1 MAVVETLPV
10 YFFSV
15 TLCLCGIPCQEMIMS
30 WFRRQIDELK
40 LLLFM
45 MVGVS
50 PPRDLQERMG
60 LLKSDEQKAEEGK
73 EPRQK
78 REAE

>member
-1 MAVVETLPV
+1 M
-10 YFFSV
+10 
-15 TLCLCGIPCQEMIMS
+15 G

-60 LLKSDEQKAEEGK
+60 LIKSDKQKVEEDRETRDDK
-73 EPRQK
+73 EV
-78 REAE
+78 

>member
-1 MAVVETLPV
+1 M
-10 YFFSV
+10 
-15 TLCLCGIPCQEMIMS
+15 G

-60 LLKSDEQKAEEGK
+60 LIKSDKQKVEEDRETRGDK
-73 EPRQK
+73 EV
-78 REAE
+78 

>member
-1 MAVVETLPV
+1 LDIGLNVARRLIVDGV
-10 YFFSV
+10 
-15 TLCLCGIPCQEMIMS
+15 IMG
-30 WFRRQIDELK
+30 WFRRQVDELK

-60 LLKSDEQKAEEGK
+60 LIKSAENKTEAGK
-73 EPRQK
+73 EQRSDK
-78 REAE
+78 ES

>member
-1 MAVVETLPV
+1 M
-10 YFFSV
+10 
-15 TLCLCGIPCQEMIMS
+15 G

-60 LLKSDEQKAEEGK
+60 LLKSEADKAQATDDK
-73 EPRQK
+73 ETP
-78 REAE
+78 

>member
-1 MAVVETLPV
+1 M
-10 YFFSV
+10 
-15 TLCLCGIPCQEMIMS
+15 G

-60 LLKSDEQKAEEGK
+60 LIKSDEQKAEERK
-73 EPRQK
+73 EQRQK
-78 REAE
+78 EEER

>member
-1 MAVVETLPV
+1 
-10 YFFSV
+10 
-15 TLCLCGIPCQEMIMS
+15 MS

-60 LLKSDEQKAEEGK
+60 LLKSEEQKAEESK
-73 EPRQK
+73 KQRQK
-78 REAE
+78 KEEG

>member
-1 MAVVETLPV
+1 M
-10 YFFSV
+10 
-15 TLCLCGIPCQEMIMS
+15 G

-60 LLKSDEQKAEEGK
+60 LIKSGEKKADEEERK
-73 EPRQK
+73 E
-78 REAE
+78 

>member
-1 MAVVETLPV
+1 M
-10 YFFSV
+10 
-15 TLCLCGIPCQEMIMS
+15 G

-60 LLKSDEQKAEEGK
+60 LIKSDEQKAEEGK
-73 EPRQK
+73 VQRPEK
-78 REAE
+78 ES

>member
-1 MAVVETLPV
+1 M
-10 YFFSV
+10 
-15 TLCLCGIPCQEMIMS
+15 G

-60 LLKSDEQKAEEGK
+60 LLKPDGQKADK
-73 EPRQK
+73 EKRQ
-78 REAE
+78 E

>member
-1 MAVVETLPV
+1 M
-10 YFFSV
+10 
-15 TLCLCGIPCQEMIMS
+15 G

-60 LLKSDEQKAEEGK
+60 LIKSDEQKVEEGK
-73 EPRQK
+73 EER
-78 REAE
+78 REKEAG

>member
-1 MAVVETLPV
+1 MR
-10 YFFSV
+10 
-15 TLCLCGIPCQEMIMS
+15 
-30 WFRRQIDELK
+30 WFRRQVDELK

-60 LLKSDEQKAEEGK
+60 LIKSDEQKAEESK
-73 EPRQK
+73 DRRQK
-78 REAE
+78 EEEG

>member
-1 MAVVETLPV
+1 M
-10 YFFSV
+10 
-15 TLCLCGIPCQEMIMS
+15 G

-60 LLKSDEQKAEEGK
+60 LLKNEEKKTKEQK
-73 EPRQK
+73 P
-78 REAE
+78 

>member
-1 MAVVETLPV
+1 
-10 YFFSV
+10 
-15 TLCLCGIPCQEMIMS
+15 MS

-60 LLKSDEQKAEEGK
+60 LIKSDEQKAAEGK
-73 EPRQK
+73 EPRQNK
-78 REAE
+78 EP